1 MAGWVRMAIVAGAVA
16 LGVAQGAPAAAQ
28 QRGGTITYASAG
40 EIASLDPHV
49 SGSLVELEMIHHLF
63 EGLVAMDEGYNARP
77 MLAAAVDVA
86 PDARRFRFTLR
97 RGVKFHNGD
106 AVTSADVLASFQR
119 YARVSNNAAI
129 LDDVASYDTPDS
141 MTFVVNLKTANAVFL
156 DQLKSPTYPL
166 AVLPASQ
173 KERPGQEIEVIGTG
187 PFALESWEKE
197 SHLLLRRNE
206 LYSPDR
212 SAKGPDGLA
221 GRKTVYVDTLRC
233 RFMPEARQR
242 LSALKA
248 HEVDVAANLA
258 PDQAR
263 RVEAQ
268 GGLVVQT
275 VFPYCQQV
283 FVTHGANGI
292 TANPLV
298 RQAIQAA
305 VGVDDIIGAVG
316 PMARRNPSLTY
327 PGSPYASDAAAP
339 FYDRRDPE
347 RARALLREAG
357 YRGEK
362 LVLQTNPAFSY
373 MRDAIL
379 VLAQQLREVGM
390 TTEVQIVDWL
400 TNSTNLRR
408 GTGNWNVSTTGYCIQ
423 PLLGPQQWRTVLQ
436 RVTPIDARARLD
448 AAYDAFFAGGDLAQ
462 RQAAWRGI
470 ETGVLE
476 QGYLIKVAD
485 LGVVRGNAARV
496 QGLTAWFFPRF
507 WNTWVN

>member
-1 MAGWVRMAIVAGAVA
+1 MAGWVRMAIVASAVA
-16 LGVAQGAPAAAQ
+16 LGVAPCPPAAAQ
-28 QRGGTITYASAG
+28 QRGGSITYASAG

-63 EGLVAMDEGYNARP
+63 EGLVAMDEAYNARP
-77 MLAAAVDVA
+77 MLAAAVEIA
-86 PDARRFRFTLR
+86 PDARRFRFVLR
-97 RGVKFHNGD
+97 QGVKFHNGD
-106 AVTSADVLASFQR
+106 TVTSADVLASFQR

-129 LDDVASYDTPDS
+129 LDEVASYDTPDPQS
-141 MTFVVNLKTANAVFL
+141 FVVNLKSTNAVFL
-156 DQLKSPTYPL
+156 DLLKSPTYPL
-166 AVLPASQ
+166 AILPSSQ

-187 PFALESWEKE
+187 PFTLDAWEKE
-197 SHLLLRRNE
+197 SHLQLRRNE
-206 LYSPDR
+206 LYSADR

-221 GRKTVYVDTLRC
+221 GRKTVYIDTLRC
-233 RFMPEARQR
+233 RFIPDARQR
-242 LSALKA
+242 LSALKS

-258 PDQAR
+258 PDHAR
-263 RVEAQ
+263 RIEAQ

-283 FVTHGANGI
+283 FVTHASNGI

-347 RARALLREAG
+347 RARALLKQAG

-390 TTEVQIVDWL
+390 TTEVQVVDWL

-408 GTGNWNVSTTGYCIQ
+408 GTGNWHVTTTGYCIQ
-423 PLLGPQQWRTVLQ
+423 PLLGPQQWRPVFQ
-436 RVTPIDARARLD
+436 RVTPIDARAKLD
-448 AAYDAFFAGGDLAQ
+448 AAYDTYFASADLAQ

-470 ETGVLE
+470 EAGMLE
-476 QGYLIKVAD
+476 QGYLTKVAD